1 MTHFLISDENPQGH
15 KLEDILSV
23 IRKDIFY
30 RSTKILD
37 DNRPEARSVLENNVK
52 ILSLL
57 GEAIDL
63 AEQSTQLLDR
73 SFGKGN
79 DDGPRIGKN

>member
-1 MTHFLISDENPQGH
+1 MVACLAIGAVTGEGNSMTHFLISDENPQGH

-52 ILSLL
+52 ILSL
-57 GEAIDL
+57 
-63 AEQSTQLLDR
+63 
-73 SFGKGN
+73 
-79 DDGPRIGKN
+79 